1 MKVKYLIDRELYTKI
16 TEKLYRGR
24 ALIVTGPRQVG
35 KTTLIRKILST
46 SGKNFIEFTGDEPDI
61 RSLLNS
67 PTSTRIKDLIAGAQI
82 VCIDEAQRI
91 PNIGITLKLIVDQ
104 IPEVQVIA
112 SGSSSFELAA
122 GISEAL
128 TGRKFEFQLLPLSW
142 KERSDYFGRLE
153 EKRLLEKRLIF
164 GSYPE
169 ITLAQNEERDL
180 LQELAGS
187 YLYRDLLTLDQLR
200 KPAVLDKLLQAL
212 ALQVGSEVSFQELSR
227 TIGIDNQ
234 TIERYVDLLEKAF
247 VIFRLPAFSR
257 NIRNEI
263 RKGKKF
269 YFYDNGIRNA
279 VINNFSPLQSRSDT
293 GALWENYLI
302 SERIKKLFYRNP
314 YTRSYFWR
322 TTQQQ
327 EVDYIE
333 EHEGELSGWEFK
345 WNPYAKSRSLP
356 RTFTRNYKPRATEI
370 ITPDNYEGFLH

>member
-1 MKVKYLIDRELYTKI
+1 M
-16 TEKLYRGR
+16 
-24 ALIVTGPRQVG
+24 
-35 KTTLIRKILST
+35 
-46 SGKNFIEFTGDEPDI
+46 
-61 RSLLNS
+61 LNS

-82 VCIDEAQRI
+82 VFIDEAQRI
-91 PNIGITLKLIVDQ
+91 PNIGLTLKLMVDQ

-112 SGSSSFELAA
+112 SGSSSFELSA

-128 TGRKFEFQLLPLSW
+128 TGRKFEFRLLPLSW

-153 EKRLLEKRLIF
+153 EHRLLEKRLIF

-169 ITLAQNEERDL
+169 ITLSQNEEKDL
-180 LQELAGS
+180 LQELADS
-187 YLYRDLLTLDQLR
+187 YLYKDLLTLDQLR
-200 KPAVLDKLLQAL
+200 KPAVLEKLLQAL

-227 TIGIDNQ
+227 TIRIDNQ
-234 TIERYVDLLEKAF
+234 TIERYIDLLEKAF

-314 YTRSYFWR
+314 YVRFYFWR

-327 EVDYIE
+327 EIDYIE
-333 EHEGELSGWEFK
+333 EHDGELSAWEFK
-345 WNPYAKSRSLP
+345 WNPHAKSRSLP
-356 RTFTRNYKPRATEI
+356 RTFTRSYTPRITDI
-370 ITPDNYEGFLH
+370 ITPDNYGGFLH